1 MLRYLTI
8 LLVSLSVSAC
18 VDRTISE
25 TVPTALNVGTPE
37 TVFVSTTRAREADG
51 SYGFRRGESLQF
63 VESTVSI
70 PPSHTPGT
78 LKFSYANPNP
88 QKEFVLAGVTEL
100 DGPQGLRDHLRG
112 QDDVTIFVHGYNST
126 QTETIFRAAQL
137 SHDIGI
143 PGALLVYSWP
153 SRATGYGYAYDLDSM
168 LFARDGLER
177 TIRELKSMGVKRV
190 ILIAHSM
197 GGALSM
203 EMMRQAELQEPG
215 WARKNLEGVVLISP
229 DLDVDLFRSQMQRI
243 KNPPEPFVVMVS
255 KKDKILNISARL
267 RGTAQGERLGNIS
280 SVESLEEFPIN
291 VIDTTAFN
299 SDAESSHFVAA
310 TSPALLAILS
320 SVRRVSN
327 TFGPDERPGID
338 VLVPPAQRNPDGA
351 TEIILTE
358 TGQAQVTT
366 P

>member
-1 MLRYLTI
+1 MLRYFFI
-8 LLVSLSVSAC
+8 LFISISLSGC
-18 VDRTISE
+18 VDRTVTEVLPSA
-25 TVPTALNVGTPE
+25 VNVGTPE
-37 TVFVSTTRAREADG
+37 TIFVSTTRAREADG
-51 SYGFRRGESLQF
+51 TYGFRRGESLGF
-63 VESTVSI
+63 LETTVSI

-88 QKEFVLAGVTEL
+88 KKEFVLANVTEL
-100 DGPQGLRDHLRG
+100 NGSRGLREHLRG

-137 SHDIGI
+137 THDIGL
-143 PGALLVYSWP
+143 PGSTLVYSWP

-168 LFARDGLER
+168 LFARDGLEQ

-190 ILIAHSM
+190 ILVAHSM

-203 EMMRQAELQEPG
+203 EMMRQAELQHPG
-215 WARKNLEGVVLISP
+215 WAKRNIEGVVLISP
-229 DLDVDLFRSQMQRI
+229 DLDLDLFRSQMKRI
-243 KNPPEPFVVMVS
+243 DNPPDPFLVMVS
-255 KKDKILNISARL
+255 QKDKILNISARL
-267 RGTAQGERLGNIS
+267 RGTNEGERLGNIS
-280 SVESLEEFPIN
+280 SLESLEEFPIS

-310 TSPALLAILS
+310 TSPALLSILNS
-320 SVRRVSN
+320 LRRVNN
-327 TFGPDERPGID
+327 TFGRENRPGID
-338 VLVPPAQRNPDGA
+338 ILVPPSERNPDGA
-351 TEIILTE
+351 TEIVLTE

>member
-1 MLRYLTI
+1 MRYLII
-8 LLVSLSVSAC
+8 LFVSLSLGAC
-18 VDRTISE
+18 VDRTVSE
-25 TVPTALNVGTPE
+25 IVPSALNVGTPE
-37 TVFVSTTRAREADG
+37 TIFASTTRAREADG
-51 SYGFRRGESLQF
+51 NYGFRRGETLKF
-63 VESTVSI
+63 LETTVSI
-70 PPSHTPGT
+70 PPTHTPGT

-88 QKEFVLAGVTEL
+88 KKEFVLADVTEL
-100 DGPQGLRDHLRG
+100 DGPQGLREHLHG

-126 QTETIFRAAQL
+126 QTETLFRAAQL
-137 SHDIGI
+137 THDIGL
-143 PGALLVYSWP
+143 PGSTLVYSWP

-168 LFARDGLER
+168 LFARDGLEQ

-190 ILIAHSM
+190 ILVAHSM

-215 WARKNLEGVVLISP
+215 WANRNIEGVVLISP
-229 DLDVDLFRSQMQRI
+229 DLDVDLFRSQMERI

-255 KKDKILNISARL
+255 QKDKILNISSRL
-267 RGTAQGERLGNIS
+267 RGTAEGERLGNIS
-280 SVESLEEFPIN
+280 SIDTLEEFPIN
-291 VIDTTAFN
+291 VIDTTAFS
-299 SDAESSHFVAA
+299 SDAGSSHFVAA

-338 VLVPPAQRNPDGA
+338 VLVPPSQRNPDGA

-358 TGQAQVTT
+358 TGEAQVST